1 MASAHPL
8 AKHWAVL
15 VGINFYGGAEDLK
28 GCLHH
33 VWAMKQYLQ
42 TARHCGSHSDGP
54 CQPDLS
60 PSDHSDVDAGIPSGT
75 SSDFFQRDQLFRDAA
90 VCPDQWL
97 VAPDG
102 YTILAACGP
111 HEIAR
116 ELQLAQGERRG
127 ALSYFLL
134 DALDDLRKR
143 CTEITHESLY
153 EHLRVRFRASWPQ
166 QTPMRYGNKDMT
178 FFGHLGARSD
188 MAFFRIYYRAEDQR
202 LCLDAGLAHGLHPN
216 DEYAV

>member
-1 MASAHPL
+1 MYLTSSVQSMTPAFTLCASMYQTLSTLRLSQRRPLPTRPL
-8 AKHWAVL
+8 A
-15 VGINFYGGAEDLK
+15 
-28 GCLHH
+28 
-33 VWAMKQYLQ
+33 
-42 TARHCGSHSDGP
+42 
-54 CQPDLS
+54 
-60 PSDHSDVDAGIPSGT
+60 VDAGIPSGT

-166 QTPMRYGNKDMT
+166 QTPMRYGNKDMS

-188 MAFFRIYYRAEDQR
+188 MAFFRIYYRAEHQR